1 MRLETQPP
9 IATARSKSRLQRPGA
24 SPAFGGRCGF
34 RGIAALPS
42 YRHGRGDPGIPS
54 PVPPHLRLET
64 EKRKRRGCCIRRPPA
79 PRGPLTTPHEHSPP
93 GLDRTLSLF
102 PHVAHQTVG
111 NLPQASKA
119 LKGNGESEAGGRG
132 VTCPLAQA
140 SRTCRET
147 PGGGGSA
154 SAIVETPSRLP
165 RGYGAVRAENF
176 TEWLSPFGAVSTT
189 ACPRA
194 MAHASGL
201 DDRPSRTSCRAVTT
215 GDAGAGSRT
224 ARRGRHAVPGG
235 MSPVRPFLNAGS
247 SVPGGDRAPNPPR
260 PGAENGLYVSDALR
274 SRES

>member
-1 MRLETQPP
+1 VP
-9 IATARSKSRLQRPGA
+9 ILGDVAASVARRRFPSIGMAEAIPG
-24 SPAFGGRCGF
+24 SPAWSRPTSG
-34 RGIAALPS
+34 S
-42 YRHGRGDPGIPS
+42 K
-54 PVPPHLRLET
+54 LEREST
-64 EKRKRRGCCIRRPPA
+64 GAVATRRPPA
-79 PRGPLTTPHEHSPP
+79 PRGLLTTPHEYSPP